1 MGKNSAKLIDVL
13 KASRYGLSINKIAEK
28 TGWHR
33 NTVSKYLSIL
43 ENEEKVFSREIGQYK
58 LYLYQ
63 KGEEEDVSEE
73 EKLLLKAYELFIKS
87 LIELYPETIDGKEI
101 GKFISRELEFEKQI
115 PINLWDIAKRPLNLE
130 LIAKTFMDGLNN
142 IYFLTYEK
150 YNFDDPI
157 ILKKPPV
164 IILRI
169 IESQYVQIPLHF
181 EILTGLLEEKINQLF
196 KLNIDV
202 SINKIHSEQ
211 NKIDIKISFKED
223 KEE

>member
-13 KASRYGLSINKIAEK
+13 KTSRYGLSINKIAEK

-33 NTVSKYLSIL
+33 NTVSKYLNIL
-43 ENEEKVFSREIGQYK
+43 EKEEKVFNREIGQYK

-63 KGEEEDVSEE
+63 KGEDEDFSEE

-87 LIELYPETIDGKEI
+87 LMKLYPETIDGKEI
-101 GKFISRELEFEKQI
+101 GKFISKELEFEKHI
-115 PINLWDIAKRPLNLE
+115 PINLGKVAKRPLNLD

-157 ILKKPPV
+157 ILKNPPV